1 MQNFVGLSVHDGYI
15 TCGSETNEVS
25 ILCSAY
31 TFLGILKCFSEKTL
45 LGIEFCLSS
54 CKLSSEQLCVQ
65 RIGVLGNANPIEVEQ
80 MSKVQMYH
88 T

>member
-31 TFLGILKCFSEKTL
+31 TFLGILTCFSEKTL

-65 RIGVLGNANPIEVEQ
+65 HIGVLGNANPIEVEQ